1 MLLDAIKQKEK
12 EKQIEIQQE
21 IEKYNQPYKRDTI
34 FYFPEIHIIGGIESV
49 IENLSSRYEFSVL
62 YEKEDKER
70 LKYFNDLGIETIK
83 YVGQPI
89 ECDTLLRVLYGD
101 AEIKAKKR
109 KLFIHGMYY
118 EKVDIPEHDE
128 IYACSKTAAEQ
139 FEKVTGLKVDVLY
152 NPIELIETT
161 KPLIIGVFSRLSSE
175 KGKWRY
181 KYLIDKLKA
190 SNKPFLMLIF
200 TDFPF
205 EEDDKRVIMMNPVMN
220 DTEWMKK
227 CDYIANLSN
236 TEAGS
241 ITMQKALKLG
251 IPLIVTKLEILDE
264 FKIDKTNA
272 KILEMDMSNL
282 DIDDLWNIP
291 KVKWNEPISKEWEDI
306 MKKKVFRER
315 NEEPKKELK
324 IEKEEIKKEAKEETK
339 KKTTKKVK

>member
-1 MLLDAIKQKEK
+1 MLADVIREK
-12 EKQIEIQQE
+12 ELKRQRYLLEE
-21 IEKYNQPYKRDTI
+21 NEKYNQPYKRDTI
-34 FYFPEIHIIGGIESV
+34 FYFPEIHIIGGVESV
-49 IENLSSRYEFSVL
+49 IENLSRRYEFSVL
-62 YEKEDKER
+62 YEREDKER

-89 ECDTLLRVLYGD
+89 ECDTLLRVLDGD
-101 AEIKAKKR
+101 AEIKVKKR

-181 KYLIDKLKA
+181 KYLIDELKA
-190 SNKPFLMLIF
+190 SKKPFLMLIF

-205 EEDDKRVIMMNPVMN
+205 EVDDKRVIMMNPVMN

-251 IPLIVTKLEILDE
+251 IPLITTKLPILEE
-264 FKIDKTNA
+264 FNITDKVA
-272 KILEMDMSNL
+272 KILEFDMSNL
-282 DIDDLWNIP
+282 DIEDLWNIP
-291 KVKWNEPISKEWEDI
+291 KVSWKEPISKEWEK
-306 MKKKVFRER
+306 MKKRVFREMQ
-315 NEEPKKELK
+315 EEPKVEEVKEIK
-324 IEKEEIKKEAKEETK
+324 EEKEEKPK
-339 KKTTKKVK
+339 KKTTKKKES

>member
-1 MLLDAIKQKEK
+1 MLLDVIKQKEK

-49 IENLSSRYEFSVL
+49 IENLSRRYEFSVL
-62 YEKEDKER
+62 YEREDKER

-89 ECDTLLRVLYGD
+89 ECDTLLRVLDGD
-101 AEIKAKKR
+101 GEIKAKKR

-181 KYLIDKLKA
+181 KYLIDELKA
-190 SNKPFLMLIF
+190 SNKPFLMPIF

-205 EEDDKRVIMMNPVMN
+205 DVDDKRVIMMNPVMN
-220 DTEWMKK
+220 DTEWMRK

-251 IPLIVTKLEILDE
+251 IPLIVTKLEILEE
-264 FKIDKTNA
+264 FGINKDNA

-282 DIDDLWNIP
+282 DIEDLWNIP
-291 KVKWNEPISKEWEDI
+291 KVKWQEPVSKEWEF
-306 MKKKVFRER
+306 MKKKVLREKK
-315 NEEPKKELK
+315 EEPKKEEIK
-324 IEKEEIKKEAKEETK
+324 IEKEEVKEEPK

>member
-1 MLLDAIKQKEK
+1 MLLDVIKQKEK

-49 IENLSSRYEFSVL
+49 IENLSRRYEFSVL
-62 YEKEDKER
+62 YEREDKER
-70 LKYFNDLGIETIK
+70 LKYFNELGIETIK

-89 ECDTLLRVLYGD
+89 ECDTLLRVLDGK

-118 EKVDIPEHDE
+118 ENVDIPEHDE

-181 KYLIDKLKA
+181 KYLIDELKA
-190 SNKPFLMLIF
+190 SNKPFLMPIF

-205 EEDDKRVIMMNPVMN
+205 DVDDKRVIMMNPVMN
-220 DTEWMKK
+220 DTEWMRK
-227 CDYIANLSN
+227 CDYIANLSD

-241 ITMQKALKLG
+241 ITMQKALKMG
-251 IPLIVTKLEILDE
+251 IPLITTKLPILDE
-264 FKIDKTNA
+264 FKIDNTNA

-282 DIDDLWNIP
+282 DIEDLWNIP
-291 KVKWNEPISKEWEDI
+291 KVKWQEPVSKEWEF
-306 MKKKVFRER
+306 MKKKVLREKK
-315 NEEPKKELK
+315 EEPKKEEIK
-324 IEKEEIKKEAKEETK
+324 IEKEEVKEEPK